1 MKNRTNQL
9 KRRMNLPGFTL
20 LEMML
25 VVLIIGLLMAVAV
38 INFAGQGE
46 TARIKTSQAT
56 MSQLKTAIN
65 LYFTNNGFYP
75 PTLQAMRETNP
86 PLIEKIGRDGW
97 REEFMYSAQSSNPQY
112 PFTLYSK
119 GKDRKAGSEDDLS
132 IWNIEE

>member
-1 MKNRTNQL
+1 MKSRT
-9 KRRMNLPGFTL
+9 KRRMHLPGFTL

-46 TARIKTSQAT
+46 TARIKTTQAT

-75 PTLQAMRETNP
+75 PSLQALRETNP
-86 PLIEKIGRDGW
+86 PLIERVGKDGW
-97 REEFMYSAQSSNPQY
+97 KEEFMYSPQSNDVQH
-112 PFTLYSK
+112 PFILYSK

-132 IWNIEE
+132 IWNVEE